1 MHRHIAN
8 LHRST
13 ALAQKFNTP
22 ERLVTTMA
30 GIENAWSKR
39 MAVQMVV
46 NGQAV
51 NVSHATG
58 SEPLL
63 WVLREDLGLVGTKF
77 GCGQA
82 ACGACTVHVD
92 GVAQRACVT
101 PCAAAQ
107 GRAVTTIEGLSQAP
121 AWHPVQQA
129 WHELQVAQCGYCQAG
144 QMMSAAALLRA
155 HPKPTDAQIDEAMS
169 GNLCRCG
176 TYPRIRAAVHRA
188 AHIARGGKA

>member
-1 MHRHIAN
+1 
-8 LHRST
+8 
-13 ALAQKFNTP
+13 
-22 ERLVTTMA
+22 
-30 GIENAWSKR
+30 
-39 MAVQMVV
+39 MAVQLQI

-51 NVSHATG
+51 NVPQASG
-58 SEPLL
+58 DEPLL

-92 GVAQRACVT
+92 GVAQRSCVL
-101 PCAAAQ
+101 PCAAVQ

-121 AWHPVQQA
+121 QMHPVQRA
-129 WHELQVAQCGYCQAG
+129 WAELQVAQCGYCQAG
-144 QMMSAAALLRA
+144 QMMAAAALLRTS
-155 HPKPTDAQIDEAMS
+155 PKPTDAQIDEAMA

-188 AHIARGGKA
+188 AQIAGGAA